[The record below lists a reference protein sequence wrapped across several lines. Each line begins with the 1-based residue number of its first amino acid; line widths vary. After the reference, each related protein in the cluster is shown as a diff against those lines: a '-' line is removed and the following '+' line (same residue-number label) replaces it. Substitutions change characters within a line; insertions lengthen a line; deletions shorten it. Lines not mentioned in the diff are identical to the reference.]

1 MRYLY
6 LIRHAETALNASRTV
21 QWPNTPLN
29 RHGMWQA
36 RRLGSRFRDTGLTQI
51 ISSDYLRA
59 QTTAEQIKN
68 TSKAELTLDSRLRER
83 ALGELRGLPYATV
96 NDRLFSNTFVPN
108 GGESL
113 STFHA
118 RVSNMWAFIR
128 AEITKTKG
136 SLAVVTHGFVCMA
149 LAHQHLQLDT
159 EEEHSITFANASV
172 TIVDTHAPWRVHV
185 LACENHLS

>member
-108 GGESL
+108 RGESL

-128 AEITKTKG
+128 EEIAKTKG

-149 LAHQHLQLDT
+149 LVRQHLQLET
-159 EEEHSITFANASV
+159 EEKHSITFANASV
-172 TIVDTHAPWRVHV
+172 TIVDTHTPWRVHV

>member
-1 MRYLY
+1 MKYLY

-108 GGESL
+108 RGESL

-128 AEITKTKG
+128 EEIAKTKG

-149 LAHQHLQLDT
+149 LVRQHLQLET
-159 EEEHSITFANASV
+159 EEKHSITFANASV